1 MSGVSA
7 TPNRKREVDLHTR
20 VGVRITNAPN
30 TRHESTTKATP
41 LRKFIIFYLICEW
54 YERGVERRMSL
65 REDKKVKRKENV
77 INGQK
82 IIRSKQ
88 MHEKFRYLLTL

>member
-1 MSGVSA
+1 
-7 TPNRKREVDLHTR
+7 
-20 VGVRITNAPN
+20 
-30 TRHESTTKATP
+30 
-41 LRKFIIFYLICEW
+41 
-54 YERGVERRMSL
+54 MSL

-88 MHEKFRYLLTL
+88 MHEKFRYLLTLSMSIVVNDCTVPQCGRTP